1 MGPMRR
7 RAMGRNVVRVAATT
21 AVVAGTAGAVHHHQ
35 DQKYAQQDAAAQQQ
49 AYEQQMYEQQMAQQ
63 QMQQQAPQQ
72 PAGPTP
78 NSFDEQLIQ
87 IQKLSA
93 LKDQGLLTEDEFNA
107 KKAQI
112 LGI

>member
-7 RAMGRNVVRVAATT
+7 RAMGRRVVRGVATT
-21 AVVAGTAGAVHHHQ
+21 AVIAGTAGAVHHHQ
-35 DQKYAQQDAAAQQQ
+35 NQKWAAQDAAAQQQ
-49 AYEQQMYEQQMAQQ
+49 QYDQ
-63 QMQQQAPQQ
+63 QMQQQAA
-72 PAGPTP
+72 PAGD
-78 NSFDEQLIQ
+78 NFDEQLIQ

-93 LKDQGLLTEDEFNA
+93 MKDQGLLTEAEFNA

>member
-21 AVVAGTAGAVHHHQ
+21 AVVAGTAGAVHHAQ
-35 DQKYAQQDAAAQQQ
+35 DKKYAQKNTAAQQQ
-49 AYEQQMYEQQMAQQ
+49 AYYEQQMYQQQMAQQ
-63 QMQQQAPQQ
+63 QMQQK
-72 PAGPTP
+72 PAVPAS

-93 LKDQGLLTEDEFNA
+93 MKDQGLLTEAEFNA